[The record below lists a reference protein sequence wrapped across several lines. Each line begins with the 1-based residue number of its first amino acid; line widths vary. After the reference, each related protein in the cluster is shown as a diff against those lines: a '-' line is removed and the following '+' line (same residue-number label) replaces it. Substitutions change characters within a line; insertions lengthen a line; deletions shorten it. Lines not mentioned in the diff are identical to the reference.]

1 MRHALGDVT
10 PPSIP
15 NALVA
20 HLPTPCLVID
30 VVACERNIGR
40 AAKLFADSAAKLRPH
55 FKAHKCVELM
65 RRQVEAG
72 SCVGVTAATAFEA
85 ETLAEHGF
93 ADILV
98 ANQIVHR
105 AGLSALGRAARRSR
119 ITVAVDDLAH
129 VSLLGDEAKR
139 SDVRFDVVIEIDVG
153 MSRCGIEPGSDRLYS
168 LAVAV
173 EKSGVLEL
181 RGLQG
186 YEGHAVL
193 LPGHDV
199 RRDHVRRA
207 GRILAGE
214 RSRLL
219 SRGYPCTIV
228 SGGGT
233 GTMDLIT
240 EVDIL
245 DEVQAGSY
253 ALMDA
258 TYGSLGLAFENA
270 LFVAST
276 VISHPRSERLIVN
289 AGLKALSAEY
299 GLPTAAA
306 NGLEVVD
313 LSDEHAV
320 VSVGA
325 GVPIGIGAPLYLVP
339 AHIDPTINLHD
350 VMFAW
355 DSQRET
361 LDVWPVE
368 GRRVEATEG
377 PLIPW

>member
-1 MRHALGDVT
+1 MRHALDDVT
-10 PPSIP
+10 PPNIP
-15 NALVA
+15 TALVA

-30 VVACERNIGR
+30 VAACERNIGR
-40 AAKLFADSAAKLRPH
+40 AAKLFANSTTKLRPH

-65 RRQVEAG
+65 RRQVDAG

-105 AGLSALGRAARRSR
+105 AGLSALGRAARSSR

-139 SDVRFDVVIEIDVG
+139 SDARLDVVIEIDVG

-168 LAVAV
+168 LAEAV

-199 RRDHVRRA
+199 RRDHVLRA
-207 GRILAGE
+207 GEILAGE

-219 SRGYPCTIV
+219 SRGFPCAIV

-233 GTMDLIT
+233 GTMDLIA
-240 EVDIL
+240 EVGVL

-258 TYGSLGLAFENA
+258 TYGSLGLGFEKA

-276 VISHPRSERLIVN
+276 VISHPGSERLIVN

-299 GLPTAAA
+299 GLPIAAA
-306 NGLEVVD
+306 SGLEVED

-320 VSVGA
+320 VSLGA
-325 GVPIGIGAPLYLVP
+325 GASLEIGALLYLVP
-339 AHIDPTINLHD
+339 AHVDPTINLHD

-355 DSQRET
+355 DSVRQT
-361 LDVWPVE
+361 LEVWPVD

-377 PLIPW
+377 LPLP